1 MAVQRLTRQQIR
13 ENRKRL
19 GLSQA
24 ELGERVGAHQVH
36 VSNWE
41 IGKAVPTPDER
52 ATLLKLFNA
61 DASAGISAT
70 PQASYGDW
78 VSEAREAKGLNRKEL
93 AAKVGISEIQVYDIE
108 TGRTLNPRDSTRRAL
123 NNVLGPAPRRVD
135 QAVQKAAEIA
145 GVGRLTDFNPHDEYD
160 FPTEP
165 GVYVFYDVSERPI
178 YVGQSGSIKTRIRSH
193 LDKFW
198 YKSPIVET
206 AAYVKVDDANLRK
219 QLEETLISSSSPTP
233 SSTRKPSTASSARR
247 LIASLR
253 GSGALFVWRG
263 EDLT

>member
-13 ENRKRL
+13 ENRKRV

-24 ELGERVGAHQVH
+24 ELGECVGAHQVL

-41 IGKAVPTPDER
+41 TGKAVPTADQR
-52 ATLLKLFNA
+52 AALLKLFNA
-61 DASAGISAT
+61 DAGVSAT

-78 VSEAREAKGLNRKEL
+78 VSEAREAKGLNRQEL
-93 AAKVGISEIQVYDIE
+93 AAKVGISEIQVYNIE

-123 NNVLGPAPRRVD
+123 NDVLGPAPQRVYE
-135 QAVQKAAEIA
+135 AVQKAAEIA
-145 GVGRLTDFNPHDEYD
+145 GVGRLTDFNPHDEDD

-165 GVYVFYDVSERPI
+165 GVYVFYDISERPI
-178 YVGQSGSIKTRIRSH
+178 YVGESGNIKTRIRNH

-219 QLEETLISSSSPTP
+219 QLEETLIKFLKSNAVINKKAVD
-233 SSTRKPSTASSARR
+233 R
-247 LIASLR
+247 
-253 GSGALFVWRG
+253 
-263 EDLT
+263 